1 MVEMLGFYIV
11 DEYDIVGFLVGVVEK
26 DEIVIGEKIEEGYL
40 LIGFSFSGFY
50 SNGFFFV
57 RKVFLD
63 DVELDF
69 DIIYELFECLFGE
82 ELFELI
88 RIYVK
93 FVFVVVKSGKIDG
106 MVYVIGGGFIENIL
120 CMFLE
125 GLSVEIDYGLWLILL
140 IFFFL

>member
-1 MVEMLGFYIV
+1 MLGLYIV

-26 DEIVIGEKIEEGYL
+26 DEIVIGENIKEGYF

-63 DVELDF
+63 DVEFDF
-69 DIIYELFECLFGE
+69 DIIYELFDCLFGE

-93 FVFVVVKSGKIDG
+93 FVFVVMKSGKIDG

-125 GLSVEIDYGLWLILL
+125 GLSVEIDYGFWLILL